1 MITPISMEVFK
12 ESKGVSYS
20 RLSKLADG
28 PQAYKAGL
36 EFDPSSSALSLG
48 TAVDLMLTE
57 PDKFDEEIYIMS
69 AEKPGS
75 ELMLKYVEEL
85 YKTDDSTT
93 AWKLSGFK
101 MNPAGV
107 EKKFA
112 TEGKPYYNALQASNG
127 RKILDVEG
135 MFKATQMVNTVK
147 ANPFTKK
154 YFVPEDG
161 VELLFQ
167 VPILWTIPIKEIPT
181 DTLKSVRAKS
191 ILDVIQIDHKK
202 KIIQPIELK
211 TGAESFFKSFWRYR
225 RYLQG
230 SMYHNAV
237 LDLFW
242 ENEPIAEEYEIK
254 NIKFVYLDT
263 NLILPPV
270 IYNMTGSDLT
280 IGRLGRLTTSLIGE
294 NQFAYSKNYKY
305 KGYVRLVEELD
316 WHQRT
321 DQWNYSYD
329 VYQNNGE
336 VDINAFIVKL

>member
-1 MITPISMEVFK
+1 MITPISMEDFRAF
-12 ESKGVSYS
+12 KGVSYS

-57 PDKFDEEIYIMS
+57 PDKFDEEIYVMS

-75 ELMLKYVEEL
+75 EMMLKYVEEL
-85 YKTDDSTT
+85 YKTDSKDT
-93 AWKLSGFK
+93 AWKTSGFK
-101 MNPAGV
+101 MNQAGV
-107 EKKFA
+107 EKKFL
-112 TEGKPYYNALQASNG
+112 TEGKAYYNALQTSNE
-127 RKILDVEG
+127 RKILDVAD

-154 YFVPEDG
+154 YFVAEDG

-167 VPILWTIPIKEIPT
+167 FPITWTIGINEIGT
-181 DTLKSVRAKS
+181 GKIEAVSAKS
-191 ILDVIQIDHKK
+191 ILDVIQIDHNKK
-202 KIIQPIELK
+202 TIQPIELK

-242 ENEPIAEEYEIK
+242 ENAPIAEEYEIK

-263 NLILPPV
+263 NLVLPPV
-270 IYNMTGSDLT
+270 IYNMTESDLT

-294 NQFAYSKNYKY
+294 NTFAYSNNYKY